1 MTRKGFEGTKIVG
14 QLRLPLAAAIAAV
27 IAFTTVTAW
36 ACPGGYVACGE
47 RNQLCCPR
55 K

>member
-1 MTRKGFEGTKIVG
+1 MTVKSREGIGMAGK
-14 QLRLPLAAAIAAV
+14 LRLALAAAVAAV
-27 IAFTTVTAW
+27 IAFTAVTAW
-36 ACPGGYVACGE
+36 ACPNGYVSCGE